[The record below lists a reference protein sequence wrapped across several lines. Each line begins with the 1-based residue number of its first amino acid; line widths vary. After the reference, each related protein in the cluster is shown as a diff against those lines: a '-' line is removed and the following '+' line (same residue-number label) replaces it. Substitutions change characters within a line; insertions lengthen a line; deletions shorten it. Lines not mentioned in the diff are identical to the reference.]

1 MVYRLPPVRRCLVT
15 AAEWWVTSGDGWA
28 VAPLAVAGLAL
39 MAAVVAVV
47 LLRWE
52 VARLDR
58 EAADLSTDYARER
71 DATRRVA
78 VLLER
83 GMTRDAVRATLHAIG
98 GPAWRS
104 AVDRALARRGPTGT
118 QASAPPRQP
127 ADLA

>member
-1 MVYRLPPVRRCLVT
+1 MT
-15 AAEWWVTSGDGWA
+15 AAEWWVTAGDGWA

-71 DATRRVA
+71 DATRRAA

-83 GMTRDAVRATLHAIG
+83 GMTPDAVTNDRTPGSTRG
-98 GPAWRS
+98 GPSARHPRTRRARS
-104 AVDRALARRGPTGT
+104 GPLTALDPNGSTASILCERWP
-118 QASAPPRQP
+118 QAT
-127 ADLA
+127 